1 MSLNLEIVTPR
12 GVVFQ
17 ATARHVKLP
26 GSAGEFG
33 LLTGHIPFMTTLQTG
48 VIELDVETG
57 KPERV
62 AISAGFVEVL
72 PNKVVILAE
81 TAETAESID
90 LTRAEAARKRAEEG
104 LRTSENPIERERF
117 HSAVMRARARIKAG
131 SGTP

>member
-1 MSLNLEIVTPR
+1 MPLQLEIITPR

-17 ATARHVKLP
+17 ASARHVKLP

-33 LLTGHIPFMTTLQTG
+33 VLTGHVPVMTTLVTG
-48 VIELDVETG
+48 VIEMEPEAG
-57 KPERV
+57 KPERL

-90 LTRAEAARKRAEEG
+90 LNRAEAARKRAEEG
-104 LRTSENPIERERF
+104 LRTSEDLIERERF
-117 HSAVMRARARIKAG
+117 RSALQRARARIKAG